1 MLVNENEFI
10 RDNWNEFVHV
20 EALRNYLKT
29 VPVTHIQG
37 IDDSNI
43 ASILN
48 LNIGKNEHGET
59 TVTFDGIT
67 NDGQTIQLYF
77 KPEIEDRVS
86 QMIEDAKQLFRQ
98 LDDNSTIK
106 LKTLTVNF
114 EKDNE
119 SFKIVDY
126 NDNEASL
133 NIPAI
138 AQREATKEATKLINE
153 LVPKMITD
161 IVTPLINDSDVL
173 KIDLSDTTAYFYTK
187 QEGENAKL
195 TGENIIISA
204 GNENE
209 NMFVV
214 SHIHD
219 KKTDNTVSHT
229 SLNLD
234 LKKAT
239 TSKLDQEDEENAP
252 LFPDSLVSAMY
263 ASYIILPLNMK
274 YEDLEKYNVL
284 NDAILGVPF
293 DVITIV
299 EGSADTIKGLYNGI
313 VSYTIPTGDKKG
325 EETAAIKIA
334 TITSD
339 FTTLTSY
346 IRYRD

>member
-20 EALRNYLKT
+20 EALRHYLKT

-59 TVTFDGIT
+59 TVTLDGIT

-77 KPEIEDRVS
+77 IPEIEDRVK
-86 QMIEDAKQLFRQ
+86 QMIEDAKQLFRE
-98 LDDNSTIK
+98 LEDNSIIK
-106 LKTLTVNF
+106 LKTLTVNI
-114 EKDNE
+114 EKE
-119 SFKIVDY
+119 SIKIVDY
-126 NDNEASL
+126 NGQEATL

-161 IVTPLINDSDVL
+161 IVTPLINDSGVL

-219 KKTDNTVSHT
+219 KKTDNTVSHA

-239 TSKLDQEDEENAP
+239 ASKLDQEDEENAP
-252 LFPDSLVSAMY
+252 LFPDSLVSAHY
-263 ASYIILPLNMK
+263 SSYIIVPLNMK

-284 NDAILGVPF
+284 NDAIIGVPF
-293 DVITIV
+293 DVIVIN
-299 EGSADTIKGLYNGI
+299 EGIGDTVKAIYNGI
-313 VSYTIPTGDKKG
+313 VSYTIPSGDKKG

-334 TITSD
+334 TVTND
-339 FTTLTSY
+339 FTSLTSY

>member
-20 EALRNYLKT
+20 EALRHYLKT

-59 TVTFDGIT
+59 TVTLDGIT

-114 EKDNE
+114 EKDKE

-126 NDNEASL
+126 NDNEATL

-153 LVPKMITD
+153 LVPKMVKD
-161 IVTPLINDSDVL
+161 IGLFTADLNDST
-173 KIDLSDTTAYFYTK
+173 IYFYSK
-187 QEGENAKL
+187 EDPDNNAKL
-195 TGENIIISA
+195 VGKNVLDSMGIDNSFIASY
-204 GNENE
+204 
-209 NMFVV
+209 
-214 SHIHD
+214 IHD
-219 KKTDNTVSHT
+219 KEKDITISNKVLNIAIPHET
-229 SLNLD
+229 S
-234 LKKAT
+234 K
-239 TSKLDQEDEENAP
+239 KLDQEDRENDG
-252 LFPDSLVSAMY
+252 LFPETY
-263 ASYIILPLNMK
+263 ITRRYPTYIIIPLDASI
-274 YEDLEKYNVL
+274 EDLEKYQKQDQFIV
-284 NDAILGVPF
+284 GVPF
-293 DVITIV
+293 NIFSHVEETIDSV
-299 EGSADTIKGLYNGI
+299 KAIFNGI
-313 VSYTIPTGDKKG
+313 VTFTYPEG
-325 EETAAIKIA
+325 EKQGQTTAALMIA
-334 TITSD
+334 TPQID
-339 FTTLTSY
+339 YTTMTTY
-346 IRYRD
+346 INYRE

>member
-20 EALRNYLKT
+20 EALRHYLKT

-59 TVTFDGIT
+59 TVTLDGIT

-114 EKDNE
+114 EKGKE

-126 NDNEASL
+126 NDNEATL

-153 LVPKMITD
+153 LVPKMLKEIGLFTAD
-161 IVTPLINDSDVL
+161 LNDST
-173 KIDLSDTTAYFYTK
+173 IYFYTK
-187 QEGENAKL
+187 EDPDSNAKL
-195 TGENIIISA
+195 VGKNMTA
-204 GNENE
+204 GNNE
-209 NMFVV
+209 YDDIFIA
-214 SHIHD
+214 SYIHD
-219 KKTDNTVSHT
+219 KEKDITISSKV
-229 SLNLD
+229 LNID
-234 LKKAT
+234 IKHFA
-239 TSKLDQEDEENAP
+239 SEKLDQEDEANAP
-252 LFPDSLVSAMY
+252 LFPESDITLSYSSFIIIPLDESIENLEMY
-263 ASYIILPLNMK
+263 QKQDQFIR
-274 YEDLEKYNVL
+274 
-284 NDAILGVPF
+284 GVPF
-293 DVITIV
+293 NIFVNVKETI
-299 EGSADTIKGLYNGI
+299 DTVKAMFNGI
-313 VSYTIPTGDKKG
+313 VTFTYPEG
-325 EETAAIKIA
+325 EKQGQTTAALKIA
-334 TITSD
+334 TLQND
-339 FTTLTSY
+339 YTTMTTY
-346 IRYRD
+346 IKYRE